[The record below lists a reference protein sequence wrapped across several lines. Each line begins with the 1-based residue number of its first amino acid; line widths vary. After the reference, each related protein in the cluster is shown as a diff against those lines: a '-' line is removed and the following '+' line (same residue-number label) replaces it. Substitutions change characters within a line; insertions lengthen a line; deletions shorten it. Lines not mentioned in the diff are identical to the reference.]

1 MDAAAN
7 FGSPSPSLFR
17 HVPPEDG
24 GHYAVAL
31 VTGDEPSL
39 LDVSL
44 HDVAIGIG
52 GDGAVNLNRGS
63 VLVGPEVRDREVWLT
78 GADDGLATAAACSVA
93 LVRFSSRIDVA
104 VVTWSQRATSP
115 AA

>member
-44 HDVAIGIG
+44 HDFAIGIG
-52 GDGAVNLNRGS
+52 GGGALNLNFCFR
-63 VLVGPEVRDREVWLT
+63 LVGPEIKDWGGWLT
-78 GADDGLATAAACSVA
+78 GAHHGLCDLGRPLRGVGTGFPPHH
-93 LVRFSSRIDVA
+93 RWPIYFG
-104 VVTWSQRATSP
+104 P
-115 AA
+115 